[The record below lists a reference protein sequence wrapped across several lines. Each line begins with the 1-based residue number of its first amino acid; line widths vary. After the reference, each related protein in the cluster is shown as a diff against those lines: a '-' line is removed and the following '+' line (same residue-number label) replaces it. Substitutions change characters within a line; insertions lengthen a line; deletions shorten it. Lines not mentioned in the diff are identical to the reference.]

1 MKEKIEIKYPKTL
14 AYYWNDEIN
23 KLEVI
28 PDTDSIVWIR
38 TKSISKKVYNDNIIN
53 LNSEI
58 LNTTHKYNTF
68 LKYLKSEAKKVSN
81 YNYQDSDVSIVYK
94 GELLECKQYT
104 EEELERNRKNN
115 EELVTWFKS
124 LDKEED
130 E

>member
-28 PDTDSIVWIR
+28 PVEIEVF
-38 TKSISKKVYNDNIIN
+38 KISETEVEINIIN

>member
-28 PDTDSIVWIR
+28 PVEIEVF
-38 TKSISKKVYNDNIIN
+38 KISETEVEINIIN

-81 YNYQDSDVSIVYK
+81 YNYQDSDVSVVYK
-94 GELLECKQYT
+94 GELLKYKQYT
-104 EEELERNRKNN
+104 EEELERNKKNN

-130 E
+130 K

>member
-28 PDTDSIVWIR
+28 PVEIEVF
-38 TKSISKKVYNDNIIN
+38 KISETEVEINIIN

-68 LKYLKSEAKKVSN
+68 LKYLKLEAKKVSD
-81 YNYQDSDVSIVYK
+81 YNYQDSDVSVVYK
-94 GELLECKQYT
+94 GELLEYKQYT

-115 EELVTWFKS
+115 EELVTWSKS